1 MVTAR
6 PQPSVML
13 VKPPCTTSP
22 GVPVP
27 NSTTIATTPL
37 PNKIRTSV
45 PKNSAT
51 NSGTRV
57 RIEQREF
64 YHAADAPVSLRKK
77 NLCHPTEFSKLL
89 VSNGKFF
96 GQYTGLAHDAH
107 EVRVTHP
114 TRNYVHVNVSRD
126 ASPGA
131 RSEVHSYV

>member
-77 NLCHPTEFSKLL
+77 NLQKKILCHPTEFSKLL

-96 GQYTGLAHDAH
+96 GQHAGLAHYAH
-107 EVRVTHP
+107 EVRV
-114 TRNYVHVNVSRD
+114 
-126 ASPGA
+126 A
-131 RSEVHSYV
+131 